1 MIPRTPQRWSE
12 CCGFTLVELGV
23 TVAIIAILS
32 VLLLP
37 ALGKMGAGAAVAQCT
52 ANLRQVHMAYMAD
65 TQEHDMSIPRSNN
78 DPERGYS
85 TTWIDYY
92 YSSLGGN
99 WQDPMG
105 GASSAAVA
113 GCPAHRKK
121 QRLGPYRRTY
131 SINLRLTDND
141 LLRSGD
147 PGPRL
152 ARFEH
157 PGQTA
162 LLADGALKANGSMEG
177 GFSYDKMPDPLHQ
190 GRASLLFLDG
200 HVELWSSARLNSVKS
215 LPNGGGTPVTIFWK
229 GV

>member
-1 MIPRTPQRWSE
+1 M
-12 CCGFTLVELGV
+12 
-23 TVAIIAILS
+23 AITAALS

-37 ALGKMGAGAAVAQCT
+37 VLGRMTAGAAVAQCP
-52 ANLRQVHMAYMAD
+52 ANLRQIHMAYMAD
-65 TQEHDMSIPRSNN
+65 TQEHDMRIPRSNN

-99 WQDPMG
+99 WQDRMG

-121 QRLGPYRRTY
+121 QGLGPCRRTY

-141 LLRSGD
+141 LLRSSD
-147 PGPRL
+147 SGPRL

-162 LLADGALKANGSMEG
+162 ILADGALKANGSMEG

-190 GRASLLFLDG
+190 GRASILFLDG
-200 HVELWSSARLNSVKS
+200 HIELWNGVQLNSVRN
-215 LPNGGGTPVTIFWK
+215 LPSGSGTPVTIFWK